1 MKRYRV
7 RPRNGASWEFDAPYL
22 SILRIR
28 RVFGPEVT
36 MAWIPKQKQ
45 HMVRRGKRL
54 VAVIIELEGR

>member
-7 RPRNGASWEFDAPYL
+7 RPRNGVAWEFDAPYL

-36 MAWIPKQKQ
+36 MSWIPTQKQ

-54 VAVIIELEGR
+54 VAVVIELEGR